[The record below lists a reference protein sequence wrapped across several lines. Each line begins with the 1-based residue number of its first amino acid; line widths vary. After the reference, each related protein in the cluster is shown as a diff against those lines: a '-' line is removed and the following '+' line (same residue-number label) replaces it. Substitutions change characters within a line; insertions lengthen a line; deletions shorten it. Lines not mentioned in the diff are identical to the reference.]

1 MIKRFTIYHQ
11 HDSSDCGAACLRMIA
26 RHYGR
31 YYSLEHLRRLAN
43 QGREEVS
50 LLDISDAAEKI
61 GLRTL
66 AGKVT
71 YEQLANEL
79 ILPVIVHWR
88 QNHYIV
94 VYAINDKYVWVADPN
109 PEAGKLQMLK
119 EEFLD
124 GWISDAEGDEQLG
137 VVLVLEPGPDF
148 HAQKGQLP
156 QKNLLKYLWTYLRP
170 YKNLLWQLGVGLT
183 LVLVLQALFPF
194 LIKSVVD
201 EGVGTLD
208 FNFVLLVLVA
218 WLILYLS
225 KTLVEH
231 VRAWILTH
239 IGTRM
244 GIRLLSDFLIKVVRL
259 PLSFFDRKNTADVL
273 RRIRDNQRIEQL
285 LTTSSLLSLFS
296 FVSVLIL
303 GVLLLYFNL
312 TVFWIFL
319 FGTAVYVL
327 WVARFMQ
334 VRKELDYIRFD
345 QASEN
350 QIKLEELIHGIE
362 DIKLNNAETDKRWDW
377 ERTEAELFRT
387 GMNYRSL
394 HLRQDLGARIIDEVK
409 NIFITVFAAKAV
421 IDGQL
426 SIGGL
431 LAVQYIV
438 GQLQAPIQQLIHFL
452 RMVQDARISLE
463 RMQEV
468 QQMAGEEEA
477 EAQADI
483 LPDALSLKMV
493 NVTFSYR
500 QGQGAP
506 ALKDISVEIPSG
518 KTTAIV
524 GSSGSGKT
532 TLMKLLLGMYQPQ
545 EGEVKLGEMPLRNI
559 PSRRWNEL
567 CGVVLQDGYIF
578 SDTVARNICL
588 GEDSID
594 EERLKWAA
602 RIANIHGFVESLP
615 LGYNTRLGAEG
626 LGLSQG
632 QRQRILIARA
642 VYKKPSLLFFDEA
655 TNALDAYNELIVL
668 ENVEDAFPHATTVL
682 IAHRLSTVMN
692 ADYIIVLEDGELI
705 EQGTHDELTNARGT
719 YYHLLKN
726 QLELGA

>member
-1 MIKRFTIYHQ
+1 MIKKFTAYHQ

-43 QGREEVS
+43 QGRDEVS

-71 YEQLANEL
+71 YEQLANDL

-124 GWISDAEGDEQLG
+124 GWISDAEGDEKLG
-137 VVLVLEPGPDF
+137 VVLVLEPAPDF
-148 HAQKGQLP
+148 YAKKGQLP

-170 YKNLLWQLGVGLT
+170 YKKLLWQLGIGLL
-183 LVLVLQALFPF
+183 LVLFLQALFPF

-201 EGVGTLD
+201 EGVGSLD
-208 FNFVLLVLVA
+208 FDFVLLVLVA

-225 KTLVEH
+225 KTMMEH

-259 PLSFFDRKNTADVL
+259 PLYFFDRKNTADVL

-303 GVLLLYFNL
+303 GILLMYFSM

-438 GQLQAPIQQLIHFL
+438 GQLQAPIQQLVHFL
-452 RMVQDARISLE
+452 RMLQDARISLE

-468 QQMAGEEEA
+468 QQIVEEESA
-477 EAQADI
+477 EARADI
-483 LPDALSLKMV
+483 LPDSLGLRLE

-506 ALKDISVEIPSG
+506 ALKDISVEIPAG

-545 EGEVKLGEMPLRNI
+545 EGEVKLGEMPLRHI

-588 GEDSID
+588 GEEVID

-602 RIANIHGFVESLP
+602 RLANIHGFIETLP

-642 VYKKPSLLFFDEA
+642 VYKRPSLLFFDEA

-668 ENVEDAFPHATTVL
+668 ENVEDAFPQATTVL

-705 EQGTHDELTNARGT
+705 EQGTHDELTRARGT
-719 YYHLLKN
+719 YYHLLRN

>member
-1 MIKRFTIYHQ
+1 MIKKFTVYYQ

-31 YYSLEHLRRLAN
+31 HYSLEHLRRLAN

-71 YEQLANEL
+71 YEQLARDL
-79 ILPVIVHWR
+79 ILPAIVHWR
-88 QNHYIV
+88 QNHYVV

-109 PEAGKLQMLK
+109 PEAGSLQMLK

-124 GWISDAEGDEQLG
+124 GWVSDAEEGEGLG
-137 VVLVLEPGPDF
+137 IVLALEPSADF
-148 HAQKGQLP
+148 YRREGQLARE
-156 QKNLLKYLWTYLRP
+156 NLLRYLWSYIRP
-170 YKNLLWQLGVGLT
+170 YKHLLWQLGLGVL
-183 LVLVLQALFPF
+183 LVLFLQAVFPF
-194 LIKSVVD
+194 MIKSVVD
-201 EGVGTLD
+201 EGIGSLD

-225 KTLVEH
+225 KTLLEH

-239 IGTRM
+239 IGTRT

-259 PLSFFDRKNTADVL
+259 PLYFFDRKNTTDVL
-273 RRIRDNQRIEQL
+273 RRIRDNQRIERL

-296 FVSVLIL
+296 FASILIL
-303 GVLLLYFNL
+303 GALLLYFSP
-312 TVFWIFL
+312 VAFWIFL
-319 FGTAVYVL
+319 FGTSVYVL

-334 VRKELDYIRFD
+334 VRKELDYIQFD

-350 QIKLEELIHGIE
+350 QIKLEEIIYGIE

-377 ERTEAELFRT
+377 ERTEANLFRT

-426 SIGGL
+426 SVGGL

-438 GQLQAPIQQLIHFL
+438 GQLQAPIRELVYFL

-468 QQMAGEEEA
+468 QQMVEEEA
-477 EAQADI
+477 VGQQAEI
-483 LPDALSLKMV
+483 LPENLSLKMEG
-493 NVTFSYR
+493 VTFSY
-500 QGQGAP
+500 QGEQGNP
-506 ALKDISVEIPSG
+506 ALKEVSVEIPAG
-518 KTTAIV
+518 KVTAIV

-532 TLMKLLLGMYQPQ
+532 TLMKLLLGMYRPL
-545 EGEVKLGEMPLRNI
+545 EGEVKLGEMPLRHI
-559 PSRRWNEL
+559 PQRRWNDL
-567 CGVVLQDGYIF
+567 CGVVLQDGFIF
-578 SDTVARNICL
+578 SDSVARNICL
-588 GEDSID
+588 GEEAID
-594 EERLKWAA
+594 EQRLKWAA
-602 RIANIHGFVESLP
+602 RIANIHGFIESLP
-615 LGYNTRLGAEG
+615 LGYNTRLGTEG
-626 LGLSQG
+626 MGLSQG

-642 VYKKPSLLFFDEA
+642 VYKKPQFLFFDEA

-668 ENVEDAFPHATTVL
+668 ENVEDAFPDATIVL

-692 ADYIIVLEDGELI
+692 ADHIIVLEDGEVI
-705 EQGTHDELTNARGT
+705 EHGTHEELTGAHGT

-726 QLELGA
+726 QLELGG

>member
-1 MIKRFTIYHQ
+1 MIRRFTTYAQ
-11 HDSSDCGAACLRMIA
+11 HDSSDCGAACLRMVA

-50 LLDISDAAEKI
+50 LLDLSDAAEKI
-61 GLRTL
+61 GLRTF
-66 AGKVT
+66 AAKIT
-71 YEQLANEL
+71 YEQLVRDL
-79 ILPVIVHWR
+79 ILPAIVHWR
-88 QNHYIV
+88 QNHYVV
-94 VYAINDKYVWVADPN
+94 VYAISDKYVWVADPN
-109 PEAGKLQMLK
+109 PEAGSLQMLK

-124 GWISDAEGDEQLG
+124 GWISDEEEGKSVG
-137 VVLVLEPGPDF
+137 VVLALEPGPDF
-148 HAQKGQLP
+148 YRKEGQLP
-156 QKNLLKYLWTYLRP
+156 RENLFRYLWTYVRP
-170 YKNLLWQLGVGLT
+170 YKKLLWQLGLGVL
-183 LVLVLQALFPF
+183 LVLFLQAVFPF
-194 LIKSVVD
+194 MIKSVVD
-201 EGVGTLD
+201 EGIGSLD

-218 WLILYLS
+218 WMILYLS
-225 KTLVEH
+225 KTLIEH

-239 IGTRM
+239 IGTRT

-259 PLSFFDRKNTADVL
+259 PLYFFDRKNTADVL

-296 FVSVLIL
+296 FVSVFVL
-303 GVLLLYFNL
+303 GVLLLYFSQ

-319 FGTAVYVL
+319 FGTVVYVV
-327 WVARFMQ
+327 WVVRFMQ
-334 VRKELDYIRFD
+334 VRRALDYIRFD

-350 QIKLEELIHGIE
+350 QIKLEEIIHGIE

-377 ERTEAELFRT
+377 ERTEANLFRT
-387 GMNYRSL
+387 GMDYRSL

-421 IDGQL
+421 ISGQL
-426 SIGGL
+426 SVGGL

-438 GQLQAPIQQLIHFL
+438 GQMQTPIRQLIHFL
-452 RMVQDARISLE
+452 RMLQDARISLE

-468 QQMAGEEEA
+468 QQMVEEEVVEQQA
-477 EAQADI
+477 EI
-483 LPDALSLKMV
+483 LPDDQTLTLEG
-493 NVTFSYR
+493 VTFSY
-500 QGQGAP
+500 QGEQGTP
-506 ALKDISVEIPSG
+506 ALKDVSLEIPAG
-518 KTTAIV
+518 KITAIV

-532 TLMKLLLGMYQPQ
+532 TLMKLLLGMYRPQ
-545 EGEVKLGEMPLRNI
+545 EGEVKLGEMPLRHI
-559 PSRRWNEL
+559 PRRRWHDL
-567 CGVVLQDGYIF
+567 CGVVLQDGFIF

-588 GEDSID
+588 GD
-594 EERLKWAA
+594 EVVDPERLKWAA
-602 RIANIHGFVESLP
+602 RLANIHGFIESLP
-615 LGYNTRLGAEG
+615 LGYNTRLGSEG

-642 VYKKPSLLFFDEA
+642 VYKQPQFLFFDEA

-668 ENVEDAFPHATTVL
+668 ENVEDAFPEATMVL

-692 ADYIIVLEDGELI
+692 ADHIIVLEEGEVI
-705 EQGTHDELTNARGT
+705 EYGTHEELTGARGT

>member
-1 MIKRFTIYHQ
+1 
-11 HDSSDCGAACLRMIA
+11 
-26 RHYGR
+26 
-31 YYSLEHLRRLAN
+31 
-43 QGREEVS
+43 
-50 LLDISDAAEKI
+50 
-61 GLRTL
+61 
-66 AGKVT
+66 
-71 YEQLANEL
+71 
-79 ILPVIVHWR
+79 
-88 QNHYIV
+88 
-94 VYAINDKYVWVADPN
+94 
-109 PEAGKLQMLK
+109 
-119 EEFLD
+119 
-124 GWISDAEGDEQLG
+124 
-137 VVLVLEPGPDF
+137 
-148 HAQKGQLP
+148 
-156 QKNLLKYLWTYLRP
+156 
-170 YKNLLWQLGVGLT
+170 
-183 LVLVLQALFPF
+183 
-194 LIKSVVD
+194 
-201 EGVGTLD
+201 
-208 FNFVLLVLVA
+208 
-218 WLILYLS
+218 
-225 KTLVEH
+225 
-231 VRAWILTH
+231 
-239 IGTRM
+239 
-244 GIRLLSDFLIKVVRL
+244 
-259 PLSFFDRKNTADVL
+259 
-273 RRIRDNQRIEQL
+273 
-285 LTTSSLLSLFS
+285 
-296 FVSVLIL
+296 
-303 GVLLLYFNL
+303 
-312 TVFWIFL
+312 
-319 FGTAVYVL
+319 
-327 WVARFMQ
+327 
-334 VRKELDYIRFD
+334 
-345 QASEN
+345 
-350 QIKLEELIHGIE
+350 
-362 DIKLNNAETDKRWDW
+362 KRWDW

-615 LGYNTRLGAEG
+615 LGYNPRLGAEG

>member
-71 YEQLANEL
+71 YEQLAHEL

-124 GWISDAEGDEQLG
+124 GWISDVEGDERLG
-137 VVLVLEPGPDF
+137 IVLVLEPGPDF
-148 HAQKGQLP
+148 YSQKGQLP

-170 YKNLLWQLGVGLT
+170 YKNLLWQLGVGLG

-387 GMNYRSL
+387 SMNYRSL

-438 GQLQAPIQQLIHFL
+438 GQLQAPIQQLIYFL

-468 QQMAGEEEA
+468 QQMAEEESA
-477 EAQADI
+477 EARADI

-500 QGQGAP
+500 QGQAAP
-506 ALKDISVEIPSG
+506 ALRDISVEIPSG

-532 TLMKLLLGMYQPQ
+532 TLMKLLLGMYEPQ

>member
-71 YEQLANEL
+71 YEQLAHEL

-124 GWISDAEGDEQLG
+124 GWISDVEGDERLG
-137 VVLVLEPGPDF
+137 IVLVLEPGPDF
-148 HAQKGQLP
+148 YSQKGQLP

-170 YKNLLWQLGVGLT
+170 YKNLLWQLGVGLG

-387 GMNYRSL
+387 SMNYRSL

-438 GQLQAPIQQLIHFL
+438 GQLQAPIQQLIYFL

-468 QQMAGEEEA
+468 QQMAEEESA

-500 QGQGAP
+500 QGQAAP
-506 ALKDISVEIPSG
+506 ALRDISVEIPSG

-532 TLMKLLLGMYQPQ
+532 TLMKLLLGMYEPQ